1 MVCFWPIPLTVVG
14 ISKLCIIP
22 LLVVDNRW
30 SEQGSVVDTV
40 VETWVEATWVE
51 ATWAAVVVSKTMME
65 SCNQLYLPD
74 DGSRSS
80 ICQTVWTSQQSSD
93 YAPVVGKVV
102 K

>member
-1 MVCFWPIPLTVVG
+1 MVG

-40 VETWVEATWVE
+40 VETWVEATW
-51 ATWAAVVVSKTMME
+51 AAVVVSKTMME

-80 ICQTVWTSQQSSD
+80 ICQAVWTSQQSSD